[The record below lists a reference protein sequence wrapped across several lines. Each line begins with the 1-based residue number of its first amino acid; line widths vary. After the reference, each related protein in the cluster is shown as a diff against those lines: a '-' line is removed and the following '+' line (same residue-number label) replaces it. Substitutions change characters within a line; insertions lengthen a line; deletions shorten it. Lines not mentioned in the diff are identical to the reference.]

1 MFGLTKVDKL
11 IIDLSNNNTSGASE
25 LVRKV
30 VSIFQTVAEE
40 HDEQKGEVLRA
51 LIMAGHKIIKAQ
63 PSMAPMFN
71 CVNDLLVTLEP
82 VPPFL
87 AKEAVKGWAKG
98 YIAELEKARSRVIAA
113 TSKAIKARDT
123 IVTISYSTLVRDLLV
138 ANAKKELSVIVSEA
152 RPMNEGMKMAEV
164 LGLSGITTTLVV
176 DAALTEAVKD
186 ADMVLVGADAITE
199 RGVVNKIGTR
209 SLALE
214 AKANEVPFF
223 VAAERNKYV
232 LSAFFIPEFVDHTSL
247 EVTHIKY
254 DNVKVRNIYFEE
266 TPLRKVTGFFT
277 EDGVRTVEDIM
288 GYLRGRKI
296 SKDLLAGEPEEPLPE
311 PLESMELPE
320 DL

>member
-11 IIDLSNNNTSGASE
+11 IIDLSNDNTSGASE

-40 HDEQKGEVLRA
+40 HNDEKGELLRA
-51 LIMAGHKIIKAQ
+51 FIMASHKIIKAQ

-71 CVNDLLVTLEP
+71 CVNDLLCTLET

-87 AKEAVKGWAKG
+87 AREAVKGWSKG
-98 YIAELEKARSRVIAA
+98 YLQELEKARTRVIAA

-123 IVTISYSTLVRDLLV
+123 VVTISYSSLVRDLLV
-138 ANAKKELSVIVSEA
+138 ANANKSLSVLVSES
-152 RPMNEGMKMAEV
+152 RPMNEGLKLAEA
-164 LGLSGITTTLVV
+164 LGQAGIQTTLVV

-209 SLALE
+209 ALALE
-214 AKANEVPFF
+214 AKSEEVPFF
-223 VAAERNKYV
+223 VAAERNKFV
-232 LSAFFIPEFVDHTSL
+232 LSAFFVPEYIDHTAL
-247 EVTHIKY
+247 EVTHQRF

-311 PLESMELPE
+311 PIESMELPE

>member
-25 LVRKV
+25 LVRKA

-40 HDEQKGEVLRA
+40 HDDEKGELQRA
-51 LIMAGHKIIKAQ
+51 LLMAGYKIIKAQ

-71 CVNDLLVTLEP
+71 CVNDMLVTLES
-82 VPPFL
+82 VPAFL
-87 AKEAVKGWAKG
+87 AKEAVKGWSKG
-98 YIAELEKARSRVIAA
+98 YIAELDKARSRVISA
-113 TSKAIKARDT
+113 TSKVIKARDT
-123 IVTISYSTLVRDLLV
+123 IVTLSFSTLVRDLLI
-138 ANAKKELSVIVSEA
+138 ANANKSLSVIVSEG
-152 RPMNEGMKMAEV
+152 RPMNEGMKMAEA
-164 LGLSGITTTLVV
+164 LGHAGITTTLVV
-176 DAALTEAVKD
+176 DAALPAAVKD
-186 ADMVLVGADAITE
+186 ADMVMVGADAITE

-209 SLALE
+209 ALALE
-214 AKANEVPFF
+214 AKSNEVPFF
-223 VAAERNKYV
+223 VAAERNKFV
-232 LSAFFIPEFVDHTSL
+232 LSAFFVPEYLDHTSL
-247 EVTHIKY
+247 EVTHQKF

-311 PLESMELPE
+311 PIESMDLPE